1 MLALRDW
8 LGRRSVTKLE
18 VIMMLVKY
26 AIAYFKAALMV
37 ALLRRFPFLV
47 RKNSTPATTAFLG
60 VRGDVA
66 EGSIILAVI
75 GFPLACPLMCDSP
88 VTLMSLLPSSFMEKR
103 TPSIV
108 NSL

>member
-8 LGRRSVTKLE
+8 LGGGSVTELG
-18 VIMMLVKY
+18 VIMMLVRY
-26 AIAYFKAALMV
+26 AIAYLEAALMV

-66 EGSIILAVI
+66 EGSI
-75 GFPLACPLMCDSP
+75 GYRCY
-88 VTLMSLLPSSFMEKR
+88 
-103 TPSIV
+103 
-108 NSL
+108 